1 MWIKQKLNPLSW
13 WFDMVNSTWTNPW
26 DAVVLDNNW
35 KIPVSTIPATAI
47 TERFVAANQAEMLA
61 LDAQIWDI
69 CARTDENKIY
79 QLMNT
84 DPSVL
89 ANWIVTNVVSSVNN
103 QTWDVVVNDVKI
115 WSTAPTNPTEWMVW
129 YDTANDLFKT
139 YNWVGWDIPWQ
150 TLKSFPVEFNTTWT
164 TAQFLSSITALNL
177 PVGMSYLWQVSL
189 SDMPDWITVQAEVQV
204 DIYPQNV
211 VYATMR
217 SAEVSPYEWMVN
229 SYDNRWREPVDKTAK
244 DYTDSRISRWTTA
257 PSNPTEWQLW
267 YDTTNDV
274 LKMYNWNTW
283 DIAQKEIN
291 VNNKLDADSVDDTNS
306 TNKFVTDLEKSTW
319 NWKWDMKYVDYN
331 FATLSWASVTLSL
344 CSKITPSADFT
355 VNAPATIKD
364 WQTYLLRVENWAT
377 AYTMTLGTWIT
388 NPDSADLTLEAN
400 KVNQFVF
407 LATGWNLELQKPAEG
422 WTWDV
427 TWPSNSTD
435 EDIVLFNWVWWKI
448 IKDSGKKISDL
459 VQTSGNQTINGVKT
473 FAFDPVLP
481 SKTTDA
487 TNDWTKPATEAQV
500 YKKQEKIDSN
510 NKLNADVVSNGTN
523 NRICIVSSSAPSTPS
538 QWDLWYDT
546 TSDKL
551 KSYNWTNWNESWWWT
566 SPSAA
571 SSTTAW
577 VLKIA
582 DDTVQTEA
590 AQTVSS
596 ATNKTY
602 WVQLNSSGQ
611 AVVNVPRTNTTYQ
624 ASDFDIKDLTDST
637 GLRNK
642 WIKDSDFWINTA
654 TTWATLTISNYTT
667 SFTPSENFSIV
678 AWTVKEW
685 MQYIVR
691 LTSWATA
698 YTMTLGTWITNPYG
712 EALTLTANKTTTVVF
727 FATSSS
733 TLELFGIKT
742 EA

>member
-1 MWIKQKLNPLSW
+1 
-13 WFDMVNSTWTNPW
+13 
-26 DAVVLDNNW
+26 
-35 KIPVSTIPATAI
+35 
-47 TERFVAANQAEMLA
+47 
-61 LDAQIWDI
+61 
-69 CARTDENKIY
+69 
-79 QLMNT
+79 
-84 DPSVL
+84 
-89 ANWIVTNVVSSVNN
+89 
-103 QTWDVVVNDVKI
+103 
-115 WSTAPTNPTEWMVW
+115 
-129 YDTANDLFKT
+129 
-139 YNWVGWDIPWQ
+139 
-150 TLKSFPVEFNTTWT
+150 
-164 TAQFLSSITALNL
+164 
-177 PVGMSYLWQVSL
+177 
-189 SDMPDWITVQAEVQV
+189 
-204 DIYPQNV
+204 
-211 VYATMR
+211 
-217 SAEVSPYEWMVN
+217 
-229 SYDNRWREPVDKTAK
+229 
-244 DYTDSRISRWTTA
+244 
-257 PSNPTEWQLW
+257 
-267 YDTTNDV
+267 
-274 LKMYNWNTW
+274 
-283 DIAQKEIN
+283 
-291 VNNKLDADSVDDTNS
+291 
-306 TNKFVTDLEKSTW
+306 
-319 NWKWDMKYVDYN
+319 
-331 FATLSWASVTLSL
+331 
-344 CSKITPSADFT
+344 
-355 VNAPATIKD
+355 
-364 WQTYLLRVENWAT
+364 LLRVENWAT